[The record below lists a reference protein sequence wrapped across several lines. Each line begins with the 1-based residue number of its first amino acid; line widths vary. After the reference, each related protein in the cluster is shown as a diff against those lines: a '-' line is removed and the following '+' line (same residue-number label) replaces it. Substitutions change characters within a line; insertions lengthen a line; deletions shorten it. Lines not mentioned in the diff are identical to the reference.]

1 MGVWNFRTRIILA
14 LADGLSNQEAA
25 GRLATRHPGDGPPVW
40 RARFARYGLAGYP
53 TNNMHT
59 VTIHIGIDLI
69 KRSVLTNKK
78 AHDRLF

>member
-1 MGVWNFRTRIILA
+1 MPVILA
-14 LADGLSNQEAA
+14 RGIIDISLYNVS
-25 GRLATRHPGDGPPVW
+25 
-40 RARFARYGLAGYP
+40 GYP

-78 AHDRLF
+78 AHDKLF